1 MQFFS
6 QNDRS
11 ISVINTLDIESL
23 VVIVGMDFKASIING
38 EKVLKVSLNPVER
51 VTVVGSDFGC
61 IQFTHA
67 G

>member
-1 MQFFS
+1 MVYDHALVAWKYCNFFS

-38 EKVLKVSLNPVER
+38 EKVLKR
-51 VTVVGSDFGC
+51 V
-61 IQFTHA
+61 
-67 G
+67 